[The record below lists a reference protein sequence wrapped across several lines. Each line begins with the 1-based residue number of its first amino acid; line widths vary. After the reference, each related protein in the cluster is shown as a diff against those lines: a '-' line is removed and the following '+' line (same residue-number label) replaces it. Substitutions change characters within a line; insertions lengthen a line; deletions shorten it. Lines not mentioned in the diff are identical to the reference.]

1 MKLKHTQ
8 RNLNTLG
15 RTLILALRKELKLQQ
30 HIASGK
36 LLNSFKSKKAVYN
49 YWSEDGETE
58 THALFL
64 DIISLVSYWKAVNNP
79 AFAKNYNYNELLKWA
94 KLKRI
99 PISAVGRILN
109 KLKKKGYG
117 KPYVYWSEGNTI
129 ERTDFAGIVA
139 RNNKEKVAKQL
150 APSIGVDVALMISK
164 KIRKNTNAKVV
175 EQF

>member
-1 MKLKHTQ
+1 MKLKHTT
-8 RNLNTLG
+8 RKLNDFG
-15 RTLILALRKELKLQQ
+15 RTLILAIRKELKQQQ

-36 LLNSFKSKKAVYN
+36 LLRSFKSSKAKNGVLN
-49 YWSEDGETE
+49 ITSSV
-58 THALFL
+58 A
-64 DIISLVSYWKAVNNP
+64 YWKAVNNP
-79 AFAKNYNYNELLKWA
+79 KFAKKYNYNELLKWV

-99 PISAVGRILN
+99 PVSAVGRILN
-109 KLKKKGYG
+109 KLKNKGYG

-139 RNNKEKVAKQL
+139 RKNKEKIAQEL
-150 APSIGVDVALMISK
+150 APSIGVDVALMISE

>member
-1 MKLKHTQ
+1 MKLKHTT
-8 RNLNTLG
+8 RKLNDFG
-15 RTLILALRKELKLQQ
+15 RTLILAIRKELKQQQ

-36 LLNSFKSKKAVYN
+36 LLRSFKSSKAKNGVLNITSYV
-49 YWSEDGETE
+49 
-58 THALFL
+58 A
-64 DIISLVSYWKAVNNP
+64 YWKAVNKP
-79 AFAKNYNYNELLKWA
+79 KFAKKYNYNELLKWV

-99 PISAVGRILN
+99 PVSAVGRILN
-109 KLKKKGYG
+109 KLKNKGYG

-139 RNNKEKVAKQL
+139 RKNKEKIAQEL
-150 APSIGVDVALMISK
+150 APSIGVDVALMISE